1 MEEFEA
7 YKIQLEEKFNKPMKD
22 IIYEYYIT
30 KNLGPSVGARELE
43 IPRRV
48 FIYFRNYYSLK
59 EVKHALL
66 AEQNICPDKQ

>member
-1 MEEFEA
+1 MEEFEM
-7 YKIQLEEKFNKPMKD
+7 YQTKLEAQFGKPMKE

-30 KNLGPSVGARELE
+30 KNLGPSVGARELG

-59 EVKHALL
+59 EVKHSIL
-66 AEQNICPDKQ
+66 AENSLCPDK

>member
-1 MEEFEA
+1 MEEFEM
-7 YKIQLEEKFNKPMKD
+7 YQTKLEEQFGKPMKE

-30 KNLGPSVGARELE
+30 KNYGPSVGAKELG

-59 EVKHALL
+59 EVKHALH
-66 AEQNICPDKQ
+66 ADQNLCPDK

>member
-7 YKIQLEEKFNKPMKD
+7 YQARLEEQFGKPMKE

-30 KNLGPSVGARELE
+30 KNLGPSVGAKELG

-59 EVKHALL
+59 EVKHALH
-66 AEQNICPDKQ
+66 ADQNLCPDK